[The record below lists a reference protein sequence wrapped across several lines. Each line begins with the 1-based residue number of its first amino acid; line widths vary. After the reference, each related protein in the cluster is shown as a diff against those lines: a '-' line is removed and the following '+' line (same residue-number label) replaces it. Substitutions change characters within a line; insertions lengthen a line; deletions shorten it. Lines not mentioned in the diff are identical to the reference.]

1 MENCYY
7 YVVLYKND
15 EVIPIFFE
23 TWKSADDYIYKY
35 NLHAYI
41 TIK

>member
-1 MENCYY
+1 MYYY

-15 EVIPIFFE
+15 KKIPIPFNTFE
-23 TWKSADDYIYKY
+23 SAEDYIFKN

-41 TIK
+41 TIME